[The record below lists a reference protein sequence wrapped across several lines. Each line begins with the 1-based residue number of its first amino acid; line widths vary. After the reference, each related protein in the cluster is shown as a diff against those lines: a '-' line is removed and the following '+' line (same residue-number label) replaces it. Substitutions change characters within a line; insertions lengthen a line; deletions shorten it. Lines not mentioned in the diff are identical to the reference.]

1 MRNPKSL
8 TIEDVRVSVSCPGRN
23 FVTIKVVTESGIY
36 GVGDAT
42 VNGREMAVATYL
54 KEHVAPCLIGRN
66 AHQIED
72 IWQYL
77 YKGVYWRKGPINMA
91 SIAAVD
97 MALWD
102 IKGKAADLP
111 VYELLGGKC
120 RRGVTV
126 YAHATGDTVDDT
138 LSQMDDLVGSGF
150 KAIRLQTSVPGLEGS
165 YGVLGD
171 KKDYFELQNDRPL
184 PPELPWSTRQYMNSI
199 EVLFREAR
207 HRFGD
212 DVALLHDVHSRLTPI
227 EAARLGKMLEPY
239 DLLFLEDA
247 VAAENQESYRIVRD
261 HTTTPLAIGEIYNTI
276 WDCKDLI
283 QNQWIDY
290 IRTAATHAGGITA
303 LRRIADF
310 AAMFHVRIA
319 PHGAPDLS
327 PICHA
332 AQAHVDVW
340 APNFGIQEYVGFGT
354 EKSDEVFSYDLTLED
369 GMILVG
375 DSPGLGVDFNEKA
388 AKKYPYNR
396 SYLPVSRLEDGTL
409 WSW

>member
-1 MRNPKSL
+1 MNL
-8 TIEDVRVSVSCPGRN
+8 TIKDVRVIVSCPGRN
-23 FVTIKVVTESGIY
+23 FVTVKIVTESGIY

-54 KEHVAPCLIGRN
+54 QEHVAPCLIGRN
-66 AHQIED
+66 AHEIED

-91 SIAAVD
+91 SISAVD

-111 VYELLGGKC
+111 VYELLGGKS
-120 RRGVTV
+120 RRGVSV
-126 YAHATGDTVDDT
+126 YVHATGETVDDT
-138 LSQMDDLVGSGF
+138 LDRAEALRGQGF
-150 KAIRLQTSVPGLEGS
+150 SAIRLQTSVPGLAGS
-165 YGVLGD
+165 YGTLGD
-171 KKDYFELQNDRPL
+171 KKDYFELQSDRPL
-184 PPELPWSTRQYMNSI
+184 PPETPWSTRKYMNSI
-199 EVLFREAR
+199 EELFSKAR
-207 HRFGD
+207 DRFGTD
-212 DVALLHDVHSRLTPI
+212 IQLLHDVHSRLTPI

-247 VAAENQESYRIVRD
+247 VAAENQDSYRIIRD

-276 WDCKDLI
+276 WDCKEMI

-290 IRTAATHAGGITA
+290 IRCAATHAGGITN

-310 AAMFHVRIA
+310 AAHFHVRIA

-327 PICHA
+327 VICFA
-332 AQAHVDVW
+332 AQAHVGIW
-340 APNFGIQEYVGFGT
+340 APNFGIQEFVGFGNET
-354 EKSDEVFSYDLTLED
+354 SNLVFSHDMSIEN
-369 GMILVG
+369 GMIHVS
-375 DSPGLGVDFNEKA
+375 DRPGLGVDFNEEA
-388 AKKYPYNR
+388 AKDYPYNR